1 MDRLSSG
8 IDSNFTSNFIE
19 LLSVFWIGVD
29 LRMEVHDSNIWLT
42 YSMFLGYV
50 FIEKFM
56 KATSNSNNLATSIDF
71 PYSSMILSVYF
82 LNNLNMSNSLLIAI
96 SLS

>member
-1 MDRLSSG
+1 
-8 IDSNFTSNFIE
+8 
-19 LLSVFWIGVD
+19 
-29 LRMEVHDSNIWLT
+29 
-42 YSMFLGYV
+42 MFLGYV